1 MPIKE
6 NEMYLLRLLVN
17 RIRCIT
23 LSSTT
28 FSIKN
33 AIAILPKTSDNQC
46 APIIILDI
54 ETDNARASKIETT
67 INEYLVFIFLVASDI
82 QTKEMPRIVAAWP
95 LGKLL

>member
-17 RIRCIT
+17 KIRCIT
-23 LSSTT
+23 FSSTT

-67 INEYLVFIFLVASDI
+67 IRKNWFKIINILKFIETWSYREAC
-82 QTKEMPRIVAAWP
+82 
-95 LGKLL
+95 